1 MVKFNS
7 TIPINDADHI
17 LPDVRDNGDAQPQT
31 DNYKVWATSYI
42 QKNFEIIFISL
53 ILVAT
58 FVLHYLIPEKLSF
71 LDFYF
76 IPIIL
81 GGYYLGRRNAIL
93 AALLTVL
100 IMFIYFMLCP
110 ATATIEAP
118 SLYFYLRLVTW
129 GCFLILAGA
138 IVGGLHEKL
147 MLEVE
152 TTRLLNQE
160 LQHQQDELNQAHASL
175 KDYNENLEVKVKKR
189 SAELDQANASLR
201 ENSENLEIMVRQRTA
216 ELENSKEALEAL
228 KAKVEMALYSTM
240 DSSVIKLLLEGRLRN
255 EKRTV
260 SILFSDLVNFSAYS
274 EDTPPEV
281 VIRDINCYLAA
292 MEPVLLTYNGHI
304 DRYMGDGI
312 MCEFGAPVDYSMY
325 RLMSVL
331 AAIKMQ
337 EKMAKM
343 NNPWQMRIGIAS
355 GTTIIGLVGNK
366 RQSYTA
372 MGDVVNISDRL
383 QKACTPG
390 RVLIDRFTYETVSR
404 FIDARKKREVST
416 RDIIN
421 MEMELTLKEL
431 HAKIAAE
438 PDNADHYYH
447 IGKIHMDMNE
457 LLESLQYFE
466 RAVQLNP
473 DNDRAKVAYAEA
485 SIKMRENDKINIR
498 GRRQRIEVY
507 EVVGIKDPLEDR
519 SKVSED
525 FAKQYRHV
533 ADLIQ
538 IPEDVLLPVEAL
550 DGSIGHGKLV
560 AIFSYA
566 IASCLG
572 LTESEKADILTAGY
586 AADIGKEIVPH
597 HLLTRS
603 GTLTSHELETL
614 HAHPAEG
621 TSSLRKMGYDNENIL
636 KIVRHSHEQY
646 NGSGHP
652 DGLKGNEIP
661 LGSRIIAVADT
672 YAAMISWRPYR
683 DSWERSVALDEIV
696 RGAEAGI
703 YDRNIVEALIKVLS

>member
-1 MVKFNS
+1 MGNNS
-7 TIPINDADHI
+7 TIPINRAGQI
-17 LPDVRDNGDAQPQT
+17 LPDVQDKGSSQARTENF
-31 DNYKVWATSYI
+31 KVWASSYI
-42 QKNFEIIFISL
+42 KQHFEINFISL
-53 ILVAT
+53 ILLVT
-58 FVLHYLIPEKLSF
+58 FVLHYLIPEKLSL

-76 IPIIL
+76 IPVIL

-93 AALLTVL
+93 ASLLTVL
-100 IMFIYFMLCP
+100 IVFIYFMLCP
-110 ATATIEAP
+110 ATAITEAP
-118 SLYFYLRLVTW
+118 SQYLYLRLLTW
-129 GCFLILAGA
+129 GCLLILAGA
-138 IVGGLHEKL
+138 LVGGLHEKL
-147 MLEVE
+147 MFEVG
-152 TTRLLNQE
+152 TIRLLNQE
-160 LQHQQDELNQAHASL
+160 LQHQQDELNQAHSAL
-175 KDYNENLEVKVKKR
+175 KDYSENLEEKVKKR

-201 ENSENLEIMVRQRTA
+201 EYSENLEIMVRQRTE
-216 ELENSKEALEAL
+216 ELEKSKESLEAL
-228 KAKVEMALYSTM
+228 KEKVEMALYSTM

-260 SILFSDLVNFSAYS
+260 SILFSDLVNFSTYS

-292 MEPVLLTYNGHI
+292 MEPVLLAYNGHI

-337 EKMAKM
+337 EKMAQM
-343 NNPWQMRIGIAS
+343 SNPWQMRIGVAS

-372 MGDVVNISDRL
+372 MGDVVNISARL
-383 QKACTPG
+383 QKACAPG

-416 RDIIN
+416 KDIIN

-431 HAKIAAE
+431 HEKTAAE
-438 PDNADHYYH
+438 PDNAEHYYH

-466 RAVQLNP
+466 RAVQLKP

-485 SIKMRENDKINIR
+485 SLKMRENDKINIR

-519 SKVSED
+519 NKVSEK
-525 FAKQYRHV
+525 FAQQHRHV

-538 IPEDVLLPVEAL
+538 IPEDMLLPVEAL

-572 LTESEKADILTAGY
+572 LADSEKADILTAGY

-603 GTLTSHELETL
+603 GTLTSRELETL
-614 HAHPAEG
+614 QTHPAEG
-621 TSSLRKMGYDNENIL
+621 ANALRKMGWDNENIL
-636 KIVRHSHEQY
+636 QIVRHSHEHY
-646 NGSGHP
+646 NGSGQP
-652 DGLKGNEIP
+652 DGLKGNAIP
-661 LGSRIIAVADT
+661 LGSRVIAVADT

-683 DSWERSVALDEIV
+683 DPWDRSVALDEIV
-696 RGAEAGI
+696 RGSDAGI
-703 YDRNIVEALIKVLS
+703 YDPAIVEALIKVLS

>member
-7 TIPINDADHI
+7 TIPINHADQI
-17 LPDVRDNGDAQPQT
+17 LPDVQDKEITQPQT

-100 IMFIYFMLCP
+100 IMFIYFILCP
-110 ATATIEAP
+110 ATANIEAP
-118 SLYFYLRLVTW
+118 SLYFYFRLVSW
-129 GCFLILAGA
+129 GCLLILSGA
-138 IVGGLHEKL
+138 LVGGLHEKL
-147 MLEVE
+147 MLEVA
-152 TTRLLNQE
+152 TIRLLNQE

-216 ELENSKEALEAL
+216 ELENSKEALVAL

-416 RDIIN
+416 KDIIN

-431 HAKIAAE
+431 HAKTATE

-457 LLESLQYFE
+457 LLESQQYFE
-466 RAVQLNP
+466 RAVQLKP
-473 DNDRAKVAYAEA
+473 DNDRAKIAYAEA
-485 SIKMRENDKINIR
+485 CLKMRENDKINIR

-507 EVVGIKDPLEDR
+507 EVVGIKDPLDDR
-519 SKVSED
+519 NKVSED
-525 FAKQYRHV
+525 FAQQYRHV
-533 ADLIQ
+533 AGLIQ

-572 LTESEKADILTAGY
+572 LTDSEKADILTAGY
-586 AADIGKEIVPH
+586 AADIGKETVPH

-603 GTLTSHELETL
+603 GTLTSRELETL
-614 HAHPAEG
+614 RAHPEEG
-621 TSSLRKMGYDNENIL
+621 ANALRKMGYDNENIL
-636 KIVRHSHEQY
+636 QIVRHSHEQY

-652 DGLKGNEIP
+652 DGIKGEAIP

-696 RGAEAGI
+696 RGAESGI
-703 YDRNIVEALIKVLS
+703 YDRNIVEALIKVVS

>member
-1 MVKFNS
+1 MGNNS
-7 TIPINDADHI
+7 TIPINRAGQI
-17 LPDVRDNGDAQPQT
+17 LPDVQDKGSSQARTENF
-31 DNYKVWATSYI
+31 KVWATSYI
-42 QKNFEIIFISL
+42 KQHFEINFISL
-53 ILVAT
+53 IFLVT
-58 FVLHYLIPEKLSF
+58 FVLHYLIPEKLSL

-93 AALLTVL
+93 ASLLTVL
-100 IMFIYFMLCP
+100 IVFIYFMLFP
-110 ATATIEAP
+110 ATAITEAP
-118 SLYFYLRLVTW
+118 SQYLYLRLLTW
-129 GCFLILAGA
+129 GCLLILAGA
-138 IVGGLHEKL
+138 LVGGLHEKL
-147 MLEVE
+147 MFEVG

-160 LQHQQDELNQAHASL
+160 LQHQQDELNQAHSAL
-175 KDYNENLEVKVKKR
+175 KDYSENLEEKVKKR

-201 ENSENLEIMVRQRTA
+201 EYSENLEIMVRQRTE
-216 ELENSKEALEAL
+216 ELEKSKESLEAL
-228 KAKVEMALYSTM
+228 KEKVEMALYSTM

-292 MEPVLLTYNGHI
+292 MEPVLLAYNGHI

-337 EKMAKM
+337 EKMAQM
-343 NNPWQMRIGIAS
+343 NNPWQMRIGVAS

-372 MGDVVNISDRL
+372 MGDVVNISARL
-383 QKACTPG
+383 QKACAPG

-416 RDIIN
+416 KDIIN

-431 HAKIAAE
+431 HAKTAAE
-438 PDNADHYYH
+438 PDNDEHYYH

-466 RAVQLNP
+466 RAVQLKP
-473 DNDRAKVAYAEA
+473 HNDRAKVAYAEA
-485 SIKMRENDKINIR
+485 SLKMRENDKINIR

-519 SKVSED
+519 NKVSED
-525 FAKQYRHV
+525 FALQYRHV

-538 IPEDVLLPVEAL
+538 IPEDVTLPVEAL

-572 LTESEKADILTAGY
+572 LADSEKADILTAGY

-603 GTLTSHELETL
+603 GTLTSRELETL
-614 HAHPAEG
+614 QTHPAEG
-621 TSSLRKMGYDNENIL
+621 ANALRKMGWDNENIL
-636 KIVRHSHEQY
+636 QIVRHSHEHY
-646 NGSGHP
+646 NGSGQP
-652 DGLKGNEIP
+652 DGLKGNAIP
-661 LGSRIIAVADT
+661 LGSRVIAVADT

-683 DSWERSVALDEIV
+683 DPWDRSVALDEIV
-696 RGAEAGI
+696 RGSDAGI
-703 YDRNIVEALIKVLS
+703 YDPAIVEALIKVLS